1 MKKILF
7 IGAAPHQVPAIR
19 HACQVGYEVFT
30 TDNIPD
36 NPGHSL
42 AGKSFSVSAADPVA
56 VKDLALSLHVDGV
69 VGYASEICA
78 ITAARVA
85 EELGLPGPS
94 YAAVQ
99 CLTRKDLFR
108 AFLHREGL
116 QQTIFACFGAGE
128 FGKVKSWVKS
138 LGQKIVIK
146 PVDSTGSKGVTVAPA
161 SEELENAYEYALASS
176 PRQEVLVEEFVARCG
191 SQMAG
196 DGWMEDGRL
205 KFFCSADNRTI
216 ADSHHPAIIQE
227 TFPSSH
233 PQERL
238 LKLRTKLE
246 SILQAAGY
254 HHGPFNMDAI
264 FTETGEPFVFEIAP
278 RNGGNCIPHAILHH
292 TGVDLVAAA
301 VERAVHPD
309 FVLPMTSACESGQ
322 GFHACYMIHSRED
335 GILHDLSISAEAEP
349 FILEVNPYLR
359 TGDRVRPFLKAGDAV
374 GNVVLGFDTRSHMD
388 ALMSRM
394 PELCKAELT
403 T

>member
-1 MKKILF
+1 MKRILF

-19 HACQVGYEVFT
+19 HACQAGYEVYT
-30 TDNIPD
+30 TDNIPE
-36 NPGHSL
+36 NPGHRL
-42 AGKSFSVSAADPVA
+42 AGKSFAVSAADPAA

-99 CLTRKDLFR
+99 GLTRKDLFR

-116 QQTIFACFGAGE
+116 QQTTFECFGAGE
-128 FGKVKSWVKS
+128 FGKVKTWVES
-138 LGQKIVIK
+138 LERKVVIK

-161 SEELENAYEYALASS
+161 RDELENAYDYALASS
-176 PRQEVLVEEFVARCG
+176 PRQQVLVEEFVARYG
-191 SQMAG
+191 SQVAG
-196 DGWMEDGRL
+196 DGWMEGGRL
-205 KFFCSADNRTI
+205 KFFCSADNQTI
-216 ADSHHPAIIQE
+216 TGSSHPAIIQE
-227 TFPSSH
+227 TFPGSH
-233 PQERL
+233 PPELL
-238 LKLRTKLE
+238 LKLHNKLE

-264 FTETGEPFVFEIAP
+264 FTECGEPFVFEIAP

-301 VERAVHPD
+301 VELAVHRN
-309 FVLPMTSACESGQ
+309 FVLPMTPESGAGK
-322 GFHACYMIHSRED
+322 GFHACYMIHSREA
-335 GILHDLSISAEAEP
+335 GILRELSMSPEVSP
-349 FILEVNPYLR
+349 FILEINPYLR
-359 TGDRVRPFLKAGDAV
+359 PGDSVRPFLKAGDAV
-374 GNVVLGFDTRSHMD
+374 ANVVLGFDSRSRMD
-388 ALMSRM
+388 AMMSRM

-403 T
+403 P